1 MKIWQY
7 LILGLGII
15 LLAIQFV
22 PNQLPEVSNE
32 NPQDLMGSGLVD
44 GEVSNLL
51 KTACYDCH
59 SNTTKY
65 PWYSYVAPASWLVAK
80 DTREGREEVNF
91 SQWTEV
97 DMMDKLAILDDIIE
111 EVKEEHM
118 PLPIY
123 LTMHSEA
130 KLDDSQRQLI
140 IEWAEAAMDIV
151 VEEEDE

>member
-91 SQWTEV
+91 SHWTEV